1 MDFMPLHF
9 ENFFTTL
16 IWGIVGLYA
25 VPLAIIVAGL
35 WYMDSKR
42 ANTRRKQNLALIPVI
57 AGMLGVLGLVCVQG
71 VHVSQNFEAEKEAR
85 IQAAETLNEAYGTDI
100 TESELKD
107 YRGLFYPKERPDSD
121 FEVFG
126 FVERDVEKPGN
137 GFERQTIYLIW
148 QDEKL
153 QLAQS
158 ADGETFTVLKGS
170 E

>member
-1 MDFMPLHF
+1 MPLHF

-16 IWGIVGLYA
+16 SWGIVGLYA
-25 VPLAIIVAGL
+25 FPLAFVLAGL

-57 AGMLGVLGLVCVQG
+57 AGMLGVLGLVSVQG

-85 IQAAETLNEAYGTDI
+85 VQAAETLNETFGADI

-107 YRGLFYPKERPDSD
+107 YRGLLYPKERPEAD

-126 FVERDVEKPGN
+126 SVKRDVEKSDG

-148 QDEKL
+148 QDEEL
-153 QLAQS
+153 RLAES
-158 ADGETFTVLKGS
+158 ADGEVFDVLGD